1 MLFQLKGLKMNS
13 KNLKRQTVKAILA
26 TSIIL
31 FMATS
36 CAKKQDANS
45 STQETAQ
52 TDTEEKAIGVNAA
65 RVAVGTIDSSIQVGG
80 TVSSGNA
87 VAIIGEAS
95 GTLRNFSLELGDK
108 VVEDQIIGQID
119 PSRPGMQYKMKDVK
133 APITGTI
140 VKVST
145 EEGSTVGPGVP
156 LAYVEDLK
164 DLKIKANIIEKYIS
178 QIKTGE
184 NVEITFDAYQDRIF
198 KGKVTDVDPTVNSQ
212 TRSLGI
218 TIEFEDPKREILPG
232 MYANNQIITKTITT
246 ALLIPSTA
254 VFAKENQF
262 YVYIINDNKV
272 SRKTIEKGL
281 ETYENVQVTAGLN
294 VGDIVVTTKSSLL
307 GEGSTVSVKNEGAF

>member
-1 MLFQLKGLKMNS
+1 MNN
-13 KNLKRQTVKAILA
+13 KNLKRQSVKAILA

-31 FMATS
+31 FMASS
-36 CAKKQDANS
+36 CAKKQDTDS
-45 STQETAQ
+45 SAQEAPQPVTQ
-52 TDTEEKAIGVNAA
+52 EKAIGVNAA
-65 RVAVGTIDSSIQVGG
+65 RVVVGSIDSSIQVGG

-95 GTLRNFSLELGDK
+95 GTLRNFSLELGDQ

-140 VKVST
+140 VQVAI
-145 EEGSTVGPGVP
+145 EEGSTVAPSVP

-178 QIKTGE
+178 KIKTGE
-184 NVEITFDAYQDRIF
+184 KVEISFDAYPNRIF
-198 KGKVTDVDPTVNSQ
+198 NGKVTDIDPTVNSQ

-218 TIEFEDPKREILPG
+218 TIKFEDPKNEILPG
-232 MYANNQIITKTITT
+232 MYASNRIITETIDT

-262 YVYIINDNKV
+262 YVYVINDNKV
-272 SRKTIEKGL
+272 SRRIITKGL
-281 ETYENVQVTAGLN
+281 ETYDNVQVIAGLN
-294 VGDIVVTTKSSLL
+294 AGDVIVTTKSSLL
-307 GEGSTVSVKNEGAF
+307 GEGSTVSIKNEGAF

>member
-1 MLFQLKGLKMNS
+1 MNN
-13 KNLKRQTVKAILA
+13 KNLKRQTIKAILA

-36 CAKKQDANS
+36 CAKKQDTD
-45 STQETAQ
+45 STGKKATQAV
-52 TDTEEKAIGVNAA
+52 TEEKSISVNAA
-65 RVAVGTIDSSIQVGG
+65 RVVVGSIDSSIQVGG
-80 TVSSGNA
+80 IVSSGNA

-145 EEGSTVGPGVP
+145 EEGSTVAPSVP

-178 QIKTGE
+178 KIKTGE

-198 KGKVTDVDPTVNSQ
+198 KGKVTDIDPTVNSQ

-218 TIEFEDPKREILPG
+218 TIEFEDPNNEILPG
-232 MYANNQIITKTITT
+232 MYASNRIITKTLEA

-262 YVYIINDNKV
+262 YVYVINDNKV
-272 SRKTIEKGL
+272 SRRTITKGL

-294 VGDIVVTTKSSLL
+294 AGDIVVTTKSSLL
-307 GEGSTVSVKNEGAF
+307 GDGSTVSIKNEGAF